1 MSDEPREE
9 DGPPEDEE
17 EKGLGL
23 TEEFK
28 RLEEEISR
36 EGRRDVRF
44 DETDSSEWVAPVERQ
59 EAASGET
66 DEWAP
71 PEELGDI
78 SADAGEGAEAGS
90 EADEEAGGEEG
101 AAGAAAATAGA
112 AAAEGGEGSSRGDD
126 AGEPEA
132 AAEPERADAE
142 GKDADG
148 DASDGGAEGGDGTE
162 DSGGAEGEADEGGE
176 PESEAED
183 AEKAEAG
190 EGAEPATSVAPAA
203 AVEAPATEHT
213 VVRDRPLAPLGAGG
227 GGTGGFTA
235 IADEDIEDKTPALW
249 WRFMTASVMIIV
261 ATATAVALSGLLAF
275 NSVLADFAPIKGVPD
290 GAIDDVKPGE
300 PFTILI
306 VGSDKRSNT
315 PGDPGRS
322 DTTMLLRVDAQDQVL
337 SLFSLP
343 RDLKVDIPGYG
354 TAKLNEAY
362 TEGGIKKTLETVK
375 KLTGLD
381 INYVVNVDFQGFA
394 DAVDA
399 IDCVYVDVDRKYFN
413 DNSTAYSA
421 DEQYAAIDI
430 NAGYQRLC
438 GLNALDYVRYR
449 HTDSDF
455 VRAARQQDFLRNARA
470 QVPVSEVLPIIGGDK
485 GSDLLDIFTKYT
497 ATTIETPAQLISM
510 LRSFISVRD
519 VPVKEV
525 HFNGQDSLENGVA
538 YVTASQKDIDKA
550 VKEFLGEKDSSGG
563 PDSGPSKSG
572 KGKGGDGK
580 DDKKSDKEK
589 QDEASKAD
597 VTSTANDPC
606 NGVDKVAAFGRTSAR
621 RLKFPVYVPTVM
633 VPGSCYEPDSRQ
645 YKIKDTD
652 DDKQSAYKLVLNLNS
667 SQAIGEF
674 YGVMGTEWSDPP
686 ILEKKSETITMGD
699 RDYDL
704 YYDGDRLRLVA
715 FHVDDNSYWVSNT
728 LLQTLSDDQMLAIAK
743 SMEESHGG

>member
-1 MSDEPREE
+1 MSDERRPE

-17 EKGLGL
+17 DKGLGL

-28 RLEEEISR
+28 RLEDEISR
-36 EGRRDVRF
+36 EGRSDVRF
-44 DETDSSEWVAPVERQ
+44 DETDSSEWVAPVERR
-59 EAASGET
+59 EPSGET
-66 DEWAP
+66 DEWAT
-71 PEELGDI
+71 PETLGDI
-78 SADAGEGAEAGS
+78 SGDAEEAEGGEDAEPTAGAEDAGADAPAEAEPEAADASANAAEEGDATPEEEGDGSELAAEEPAEPAESAEGAEDEQPAESAG
-90 EADEEAGGEEG
+90 DEQPAEDAEL
-101 AAGAAAATAGA
+101 ATAVSPAA
-112 AAAEGGEGSSRGDD
+112 AAAE
-126 AGEPEA
+126 A
-132 AAEPERADAE
+132 AD
-142 GKDADG
+142 
-148 DASDGGAEGGDGTE
+148 
-162 DSGGAEGEADEGGE
+162 
-176 PESEAED
+176 
-183 AEKAEAG
+183 
-190 EGAEPATSVAPAA
+190 
-203 AVEAPATEHT
+203 APATEHT

-227 GGTGGFTA
+227 GGGTSGGFAPIT
-235 IADEDIEDKTPALW
+235 DEDIQDKTPALW

-275 NSVLADFAPIKGVPD
+275 NSVLADFTPIKGVPK
-290 GAIDDVKPGE
+290 GAIDEVKPGE

-375 KLTGLD
+375 DLTGLD

-399 IDCVYVDVDRKYFN
+399 INCVYVDVDRKYFN
-413 DNSTAYSA
+413 DNSTAYSEA
-421 DEQYAAIDI
+421 EQYAAIDI

-455 VRAARQQDFLRNARA
+455 TRAARQQDFLRNARA

-525 HFNGQDSLENGVA
+525 HFNGQDSLENGIA
-538 YVTASQKDIDKA
+538 YVTASQEDIDKA
-550 VKEFLGEKDSSGG
+550 VNEFLGEEDSSGG
-563 PDSGPSKSG
+563 PDSGPSK
-572 KGKGGDGK
+572 KDKDKGGNDE
-580 DDKKSDKEK
+580 DKKSEDKDK
-589 QDEASKAD
+589 QEEASNAD

-606 NGVDKVAAFGRTSAR
+606 NGADKVAAFGRTSAR

-645 YKIKDTD
+645 YRIKDND
-652 DDKQSAYKLVLNLNS
+652 DNKQDAYKLVLNLNS
-667 SQAIGEF
+667 SQAAGEY

-743 SMEESHGG
+743 SMEEAHGG